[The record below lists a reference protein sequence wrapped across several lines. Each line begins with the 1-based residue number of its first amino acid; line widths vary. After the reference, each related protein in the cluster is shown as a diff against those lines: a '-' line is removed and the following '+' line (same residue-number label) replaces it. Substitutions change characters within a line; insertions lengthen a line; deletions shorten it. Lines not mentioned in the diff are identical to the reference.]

1 MMRREIILTE
11 EGYQRLKEELDYL
24 KTVRRKDIRD
34 RLRESLDFGE
44 VGENPEY
51 EELKREQAMVEGR
64 IEELET
70 ILSLAR
76 VLDEESINTESVDI
90 GSKVTVLDLD
100 SQQTLQFK
108 IVDPIEAD
116 PRRGYL
122 SLESP
127 VGAALL
133 NRKRDEEVVVKVPAG
148 TRRFKILDI
157 TR

>member
-1 MMRREIILTE
+1 MRREVVLTPQ
-11 EGYQRLKEELDYL
+11 GYKKLKEELDYL
-24 KTVRRKDIRD
+24 KSVRRNEIRD
-34 RLRESLDFGE
+34 RLKESLDFGE

-51 EELKREQAMVEGR
+51 EALKREQAMVEGR

-70 ILSLAR
+70 ILGFAR

-90 GSKVTVLDLD
+90 GSKVTLLDLD
-100 SQQTLQFK
+100 TQQIIQFT

-133 NRKRDEEVVVKVPAG
+133 NKKRGDETVVKVPAG
-148 TRRFKILDI
+148 TRRLKILDI
-157 TR
+157 SK

>member
-1 MMRREIILTE
+1 MRREIILTPG
-11 EGYQRLKEELDYL
+11 GYKRLKEELDYL
-24 KTVRRKDIRD
+24 KSVRRKDIRD
-34 RLRESLDFGE
+34 RLREAMDFGE

-90 GSKVTVLDLD
+90 GSRVTVLDMD
-100 SQQTLQFK
+100 TQQTLQFV

-116 PRRGYL
+116 PRQGYL

-133 NRKRDEEVVVKVPAG
+133 NKRKGDETVVKVPAG
-148 TRRFKILDI
+148 VRRLRILDI
-157 TR
+157 SK

>member
-1 MMRREIILTE
+1 MRREIILTPQ
-11 EGYQRLKEELDYL
+11 GYKRLKEELDYL
-24 KTVRRKDIRD
+24 KSVRRKDISE

-51 EELKREQAMVEGR
+51 DALKQEQAMVEGR

-70 ILSLAR
+70 ILGLAR
-76 VLDEESINTESVDI
+76 VLEESEISTESVDI

-100 SQQTLQFK
+100 TQQTIQFT

-116 PRRGYL
+116 PRQGYL

-127 VGAALL
+127 VGSALL
-133 NRKRDEEVVVKVPAG
+133 NKRKGDEAVVKVPAG

-157 TR
+157 SK

>member
-1 MMRREIILTE
+1 MTPQ
-11 EGYQRLKEELDYL
+11 GYKRLKEELDYL
-24 KTVRRKDIRD
+24 KSVRRRELRD
-34 RLRESLDFGE
+34 RLKESMDFGE

-51 EELKREQAMVEGR
+51 EAIKKEQAMVEGR

-70 ILSLAR
+70 ILSLAN
-76 VLDEESINTESVDI
+76 VLDEEEINTENVDI

-100 SQQTLQFK
+100 TQQTIQFT

-116 PRRGYL
+116 PRIGYL

-133 NRKRDEEVVVKVPAG
+133 HKKKGEEVVVKVPAG
-148 TRRFKILDI
+148 IRRLRIEDI
-157 TR
+157 SK